1 MVKTGENA
9 LEDDEFSSDN
19 DVLVQGAV
27 EMGMADLKVESLM
40 QRYVA
45 MGRTCQMM
53 ESVAQE
59 AAEIETANFRM
70 ESLAEEA
77 ADRRRVI
84 QR

>member
-1 MVKTGENA
+1 M
-9 LEDDEFSSDN
+9 S
-19 DVLVQGAV
+19 LVQGAV

-59 AAEIETANFRM
+59 GSGDGDSKFEDGVTGRGG
-70 ESLAEEA
+70 S
-77 ADRRRVI
+77 
-84 QR
+84 